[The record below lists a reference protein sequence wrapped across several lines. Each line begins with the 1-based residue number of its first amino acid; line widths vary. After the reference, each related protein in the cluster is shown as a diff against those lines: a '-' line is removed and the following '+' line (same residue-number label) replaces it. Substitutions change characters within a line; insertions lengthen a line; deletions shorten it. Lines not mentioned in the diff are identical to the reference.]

1 MLSLT
6 APTLQDQG
14 ENNVGEDDFYACAFS
29 SLITSWRKAM
39 QREDAPF
46 IFVQLPEYMNSCC
59 LMPTCSPACPDDPV
73 RARQLASFRDTQLAA
88 LALPHTAAIN
98 TVDNGDPLGHDTSI
112 HTLDKTTVARRMSL
126 ALRALAFNDS
136 EVIYRAPSYKHASA
150 STRGS
155 LLLVTITFNDV
166 PASTGLRWV
175 KPTVVG
181 PHANSS
187 GCPHQWG
194 VPIEACAWFEI
205 QDSAGEWHNATATI
219 VGTDT
224 LQLTAQ
230 APIGRAAVATSN
242 GYADWPVVNV
252 YAGELPLLPWG
263 PRNISQHLESR

>member
-1 MLSLT
+1 
-6 APTLQDQG
+6 
-14 ENNVGEDDFYACAFS
+14 
-29 SLITSWRKAM
+29 M
-39 QREDAPF
+39 QRQDPPAPF
-46 IFVQLPEYMNSCC
+46 IFVQLPPYMNNCC
-59 LMPTCSPACPDDPV
+59 LMPTCSPACPLDPS
-73 RARQLASFRDTQLAA
+73 RAPLLANFRDTQLKA
-88 LALPHTAAIN
+88 LALPNTAMVN

-136 EVIYRAPSYKHASA
+136 EVVYRAPSYKTAHA

-155 LLLVTITFNDV
+155 LLIVTITFNDV

-175 KPTVVG
+175 EPTMVG
-181 PHANSS
+181 AHANSS
-187 GCPHQWG
+187 LCPHQWG

-219 VGTDT
+219 AGTST
-224 LQLTAQ
+224 LELTAQ
-230 APIGRAAVATSN
+230 APIGRAAVATRN

-263 PRNISQHLESR
+263 PRNITHPVVRQ

>member
-1 MLSLT
+1 
-6 APTLQDQG
+6 
-14 ENNVGEDDFYACAFS
+14 
-29 SLITSWRKAM
+29 M
-39 QREDAPF
+39 QRQDPPAPF
-46 IFVQLPEYMNSCC
+46 IFVQLPPYMNNCC
-59 LMPTCSPACPDDPV
+59 LMPTCSPACPLDPS
-73 RARQLASFRDTQLAA
+73 RAPLLANFRDTQLKA
-88 LALPHTAAIN
+88 LALPNTAMVN

-136 EVIYRAPSYKHASA
+136 EMVYRAPSYKTAHA

-155 LLLVTITFNDV
+155 LLIVTITFNDV

-175 KPTVVG
+175 EPTMVG
-181 PHANSS
+181 AHANSS
-187 GCPHQWG
+187 LCPHQWG

-219 VGTDT
+219 AGTST
-224 LQLTAQ
+224 LELTAQ
-230 APIGRAAVATSN
+230 APIGRAAVATRN

-263 PRNISQHLESR
+263 PRNITHPVVRQ